1 MSIVYLSWADPT
13 ASVCGRLW
21 GKYTPRYGG
30 KTLAGSLGAFF
41 AGMLVTILF
50 NSPWS
55 HFSLSYRSDS
65 SPVPLTLLSI
75 YGGLVASFS
84 EGISDLAFG
93 LDDNL
98 TIPVLSATLMWIPLV
113 YFGLGV

>member
-1 MSIVYLSWADPT
+1 M
-13 ASVCGRLW
+13 
-21 GKYTPRYGG
+21 
-30 KTLAGSLGAFF
+30 AGSLGAFF